1 MLTKRLINLLS
12 TKKIEM
18 SVSFYEISKD
28 IFTEVAGEY
37 FMENRDKTSSL
48 FLVNIKNPSRENAT
62 KELEHLGINANLKNK
77 LLKPQENLRFKYIN
91 DFLYGE
97 ISFFS
102 SKTKETDFAAILIKN
117 NVMFLIHSFEE
128 NILSGTLDTFTSFT
142 KKQKNRFND
151 MRAFLYYIIHEI
163 LSYHGT
169 LILKYGEEVERLA
182 DKFEDENKEVSP
194 EDFLVYRKQLSKL
207 ERVVERQIYTLS
219 LPPSESVLDLDTPY
233 KPYFIDLLKGLSLF
247 KASLER
253 TEDRLDDMNDHL
265 QMKMQ
270 EKMNKRLNFLTIVQS
285 IFAPLTLIAGIYGM
299 NFVNMPELHF
309 KYGYFFTLG
318 VMVITSIFFIKYFYK
333 HKWFD

>member
-1 MLTKRLINLLS
+1 MNTRFFEINNES
-12 TKKIEM
+12 
-18 SVSFYEISKD
+18 
-28 IFTEVAGEY
+28 FTEKDEDY
-37 FMENRDKTSSL
+37 FIKNRKTERSL
-48 FLVNIKNPSRENAT
+48 FLVNIKDPSRENAA
-62 KELEHLGINANLKNK
+62 KEVEHLGIDAPLTDK
-77 LLKPQENLRFKYIN
+77 LLKPEENLRFKYIN

-102 SKTKETDFAAILIKN
+102 SKTKETDFAAIMIKN
-117 NVMFLIHSFEE
+117 NVIFLIHSFEE
-128 NILSGTLDTFTSFT
+128 NILSGTLNTFTSFT

-169 LILKYGEEVERLA
+169 LILKYGEEIERLA
-182 DKFEDENKEVSP
+182 DKFENENKEVSP

-219 LPPSESVLDLDTPY
+219 LPPSESVLDLNTPY

-299 NFVNMPELHF
+299 NFENMPELHF

>member
-1 MLTKRLINLLS
+1 MNTRFFEINNES
-12 TKKIEM
+12 
-18 SVSFYEISKD
+18 
-28 IFTEVAGEY
+28 FTEKDEDY
-37 FMENRDKTSSL
+37 FIKNRETEGSL
-48 FLVNIKNPSRENAT
+48 FLVNINDPSRENAA
-62 KELEHLGINANLKNK
+62 KEIEHLGIDT
-77 LLKPQENLRFKYIN
+77 LLTDRLLRPEENLRFKHIN

-117 NVMFLIHSFEE
+117 NVMFLTHSFEE

-182 DKFEDENKEVSP
+182 DKFEDENKEISP

-247 KASLER
+247 KTSLER
-253 TEDRLDDMNDHL
+253 TEDRLDDMNDHF

-299 NFVNMPELHF
+299 NFDNMPELHF

-318 VMVITSIFFIKYFYK
+318 VMAITSIFFIKYFYK

>member
-1 MLTKRLINLLS
+1 MNTRFFEINNES
-12 TKKIEM
+12 
-18 SVSFYEISKD
+18 
-28 IFTEVAGEY
+28 FTEKDEDY
-37 FMENRDKTSSL
+37 FIKNRETEGSL
-48 FLVNIKNPSRENAT
+48 FLVNINDPSRENAA
-62 KELEHLGINANLKNK
+62 KEIEHLGIDT
-77 LLKPQENLRFKYIN
+77 LLTDRLLRPEENLRFKHIN

-182 DKFEDENKEVSP
+182 DKFEDENKEISP

-247 KASLER
+247 KTSLER
-253 TEDRLDDMNDHL
+253 TEDRLDDMNDHF

-299 NFVNMPELHF
+299 NFDNMPELHF

-318 VMVITSIFFIKYFYK
+318 VMAITSIFFIKYFYK